1 MLVGCEMQLG
11 LQPRVLKKE
20 NKELAYRPM
29 RVGVRGLEPSVG
41 TKTMATKL
49 NPGVYY
55 PLARMKFPNALP
67 GWFPL
72 GPNEQSF
79 SFRLSVLLES

>member
-29 RVGVRGLEPSVG
+29 RVGVRGLEEVG
-41 TKTMATKL
+41 DLLKSQ
-49 NPGVYY
+49 
-55 PLARMKFPNALP
+55 ARPMIL
-67 GWFPL
+67 
-72 GPNEQSF
+72 
-79 SFRLSVLLES
+79 